1 MATPS
6 AKPNVGRSTEQTASA
21 AELTGKSSLK
31 ILVVGKTGVGKSAL
45 INGLVGWEV
54 SPESPMEPGTYSVE
68 EISAELHDGIKVTFY
83 DSPGL
88 HDAKGNEK
96 EYLQQI
102 IDVSQDLDL
111 ILYCTKLTDT
121 RLTEED
127 CDTICEFTRVLGED
141 FWKNSVF
148 VLTFANNVR
157 PKTGLNDPIEKKK
170 ALQGKFELMK
180 KKLREVLR
188 SKAQLPSKVVQKI
201 PFVPAGY
208 YTPEHQ
214 ILPDGKHWFSAFW
227 AACFLRVKDVG
238 KPAIVKGCLDM
249 FETESE
255 KRKLE
260 KELPP
265 AYEPQSAAASYP
277 SPVVVP
283 VGQSPSYSNHN
294 YHALVP
300 SNRRNIPMGIRIP
313 NVPTYQLAIELISRA
328 SGSFGVLG
336 ALVSAV
342 MTVGMGLLS
351 LLDNDESDNDDVD

>member
-6 AKPNVGRSTEQTASA
+6 AKPNATEQTACA
-21 AELTGKSSLK
+21 PDLTGKSSLK

-45 INGLVGWEV
+45 INAIVGWEI
-54 SPESPMEPGTYSVE
+54 SPESPMEPGTFNVE
-68 EISAELHDGIKVTFY
+68 QIPAVLHEGIQVTFY

-170 ALQGKFELMK
+170 ALQGKFKLMK
-180 KKLREVLR
+180 KKLLEVLR
-188 SKAQLPSKVVQKI
+188 SKARLPSQVVQKI
-201 PFVPAGY
+201 PFVSAGY

-238 KPAIVKGCLDM
+238 KPVIVKGCLDM

-255 KRKLE
+255 KGKLE

-277 SPVVVP
+277 SPVLVP
-283 VGQSPSYSNHN
+283 AGQPPSYSNHN
-294 YHALVP
+294 YQALVP
-300 SNRRNIPMGIRIP
+300 SNRRNIPMGIWIP
-313 NVPTYQLAIELISRA
+313 NIPTYQLAIGLISQA
-328 SGSFGVLG
+328 PSSFGVVG
-336 ALVSAV
+336 AIVSGFMA
-342 MTVGMGLLS
+342 VGMGLLS
-351 LLDNDESDNDDVD
+351 LLDNDNSDDDDID